1 MSLFYDFVSAE
12 ELGDAHEIE
21 VRGYPEDEAG
31 SLETFRYRQSQAPEL
46 FLGAY
51 LPSPSGAGRK
61 LIGYICATL
70 SPNSTLTH
78 DSMSTHV
85 PGSSSICI
93 HSVCVAPEHRH
104 KEVGLN
110 LVKEFVSRAERAA
123 LEGASYERILLI
135 AHEELRGFYEKAG
148 FEWVGRSAV
157 VHGSRPWYEMRREL
171 RTTSNVP
178 SASTAPVPQAQPSQ
192 TSSEPQGLP
201 AGLWEALQR
210 SSTRSR
216 PAGRLLTSFPNAVQ
230 DVVTNPSQDGAGG
243 SLTNK
248 YDLLCPRS
256 GCGSVIL
263 KSGVATWVERESVQL
278 DPPGQ
283 TLPDCL
289 GALPVPP
296 ATAQWWL
303 VKPNAMAFE
312 NIGFSRAVQ
321 ATGPNGRKLKLLA
334 CAECDLG
341 PLGWCEEGGSEFWL
355 ACNRV
360 GYRA

>member
-1 MSLFYDFVSAE
+1 MS
-12 ELGDAHEIE
+12 
-21 VRGYPEDEAG
+21 
-31 SLETFRYRQSQAPEL
+31 
-46 FLGAY
+46 
-51 LPSPSGAGRK
+51 
-61 LIGYICATL
+61 
-70 SPNSTLTH
+70 N
-78 DSMSTHV
+78 HV
-85 PGSSSICI
+85 PGSPTICI
-93 HSVCVAPEHRH
+93 HSVCVHTDYRH
-104 KEVGLN
+104 SQVGLN

-123 LEGASYERILLI
+123 REGASYECITLI

-148 FEWVGRSAV
+148 FEWIGLSSV

-171 RTTSNVP
+171 RARDLENSESTATP
-178 SASTAPVPQAQPSQ
+178 SASQLRSAHVL
-192 TSSEPQGLP
+192 SEQQQGLP
-201 AGLWEALQR
+201 PGLWEALQR

-216 PAGRLLTSFPNAVQ
+216 PVARLLTSFPNAVQ
-230 DVVTNPSQDGAGG
+230 DVVTDIDKDGAEG
-243 SLTNK
+243 SLCNK
-248 YDLLCPRS
+248 YDLLCPRL
-256 GCGSVIL
+256 GCGSIIL

-278 DPPGQ
+278 DSAGE

-289 GALPVPP
+289 GALPNPP

-312 NIGFSRAVQ
+312 NIGFSRAIQ

-360 GYRA
+360 GYRT